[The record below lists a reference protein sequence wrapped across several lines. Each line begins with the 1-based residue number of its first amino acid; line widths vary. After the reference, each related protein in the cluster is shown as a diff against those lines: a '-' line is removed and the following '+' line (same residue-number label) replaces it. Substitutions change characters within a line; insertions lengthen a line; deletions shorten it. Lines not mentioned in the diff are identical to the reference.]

1 MSDNPNDSRESI
13 DTSPLTLDQL
23 SDQELEIILSIENQ
37 LEILRA
43 GAAKEAKNAENLKPY
58 LASVQ
63 VRRPQV
69 LLLDGARG
77 TGKTSLLLTMANLWS
92 IGGNCDA
99 ERRDHTGDQYKQR
112 ISKIQPPLQ
121 HDGKLPEHLHPLRIL
136 DFDPLPPQ
144 MPLIAGIIQAW
155 QPLAEK
161 YDELSRGPVEC
172 DDEGPTLRDQWDRL
186 FRVATVGW
194 SPVPLAKGLL
204 EHVLDRQEQV
214 GEWQRLGQSWH
225 EFVTK
230 VIACGRCVKDPH
242 KLRGEPVFVIMID
255 DVDLQ
260 VERIRELL
268 PALRLLYHPNVAFLV
283 AAHWEHLVDT
293 LKLDFLGQQNRLANR
308 LVNSNVLT
316 AADDDKWS
324 GTLAHAAATKVFP
337 LKNKWTLRKLTLHE
351 LLAFPNSG
359 DDAAAL
365 EKGDA
370 SIRGAMRTMLNKWP
384 RESKGTELGECL
396 CEMADIQDD
405 PYQIPPFIT
414 YRDVHQIYES
424 ASMRRDGK
432 AKAVEAVR
440 RLISDPESEAVTLG
454 SAEGEGEGEGEGAI
468 VEYRGV
474 GQLAALFRPDQIER
488 TSALS
493 GIVLSARPEF
503 TYRKEPSSNAIFM
516 RGYVGAE
523 VNFASAMLAATLHEA
538 HYGVAAPGLQWNV
551 VLALVWT
558 RVEVSD
564 EKTLLKLAFQWR
576 FHVHPHPFQ
585 LLQWSHEW
593 RQFVRTFQASS
604 AKHLERIAYA
614 WIHYQLKWLSGTM
627 DDVPP
632 PSAAGTFDGS
642 HWDKLLAVEPE
653 KDNDKE
659 HGSRRSQDWPTQTL
673 PLLARPEIG
682 LPPEVQSQLLSRIDS
697 NDSKDG
703 QMQREWLM
711 DQRRRLVT
719 DAIIAAGEEEGRP
732 AKNAENTERVDRIVE
747 RLNEQYLAE
756 HGKVAPWLEIVEG
769 APDNAR

>member
-1 MSDNPNDSRESI
+1 M
-13 DTSPLTLDQL
+13 
-23 SDQELEIILSIENQ
+23 
-37 LEILRA
+37 
-43 GAAKEAKNAENLKPY
+43 
-58 LASVQ
+58 
-63 VRRPQV
+63 
-69 LLLDGARG
+69 
-77 TGKTSLLLTMANLWS
+77 
-92 IGGNCDA
+92 
-99 ERRDHTGDQYKQR
+99 
-112 ISKIQPPLQ
+112 
-121 HDGKLPEHLHPLRIL
+121 
-136 DFDPLPPQ
+136 
-144 MPLIAGIIQAW
+144 
-155 QPLAEK
+155 
-161 YDELSRGPVEC
+161 
-172 DDEGPTLRDQWDRL
+172 
-186 FRVATVGW
+186 
-194 SPVPLAKGLL
+194 
-204 EHVLDRQEQV
+204 LDRQEQV

-359 DDAAAL
+359 DDAVAL

-454 SAEGEGEGEGEGAI
+454 SAEREGEGEREGEEPI

-474 GQLAALFRPDQIER
+474 GQLAALFRVDQIVP

-538 HYGVAAPGLQWNV
+538 HLWRCSAR
-551 VLALVWT
+551 LAMERCPRT
-558 RVEVSD
+558 RVD
-564 EKTLLKLAFQWR
+564 A
-576 FHVHPHPFQ
+576 
-585 LLQWSHEW
+585 
-593 RQFVRTFQASS
+593 
-604 AKHLERIAYA
+604 
-614 WIHYQLKWLSGTM
+614 
-627 DDVPP
+627 
-632 PSAAGTFDGS
+632 
-642 HWDKLLAVEPE
+642 
-653 KDNDKE
+653 
-659 HGSRRSQDWPTQTL
+659 RRSVRRKDS
-673 PLLARPEIG
+673 PEAG
-682 LPPEVQSQLLSRIDS
+682 VS
-697 NDSKDG
+697 
-703 QMQREWLM
+703 M
-711 DQRRRLVT
+711 
-719 DAIIAAGEEEGRP
+719 AIPCSP
-732 AKNAENTERVDRIVE
+732 ASFSTSPMES
-747 RLNEQYLAE
+747 
-756 HGKVAPWLEIVEG
+756 
-769 APDNAR
+769 

>member
-1 MSDNPNDSRESI
+1 MSETQSDSHDSI
-13 DTSPLTLDQL
+13 DTGPLTLDQL
-23 SDQELEIILSIENQ
+23 SEEELSTIVSIEYQ
-37 LEILRA
+37 LKMKHV
-43 GAAKEAKNAENLKPY
+43 GDSMVPGNSKPY
-58 LASVQ
+58 LAPVQ
-63 VRRPQV
+63 VRSPQV

-77 TGKTSLLLTMANLWS
+77 TGKTSLLLTMAHLWS

-99 ERRDHTGDQYKQR
+99 ERRDHTADQYRQEIGKIKDRLQR
-112 ISKIQPPLQ
+112 P

-161 YDELSRGPVEC
+161 YDELSRRPVEC
-172 DDEGPTLRDQWDRL
+172 DDEGATLQDRWDKL

-214 GEWQRLGQSWH
+214 SEWQRLGHSWY

-230 VIACGRCVKDPH
+230 VIACGKCLKDPH

-308 LVNSNVLT
+308 LANGDVLST
-316 AADDDKWS
+316 ADDDKWS

-337 LKNKWTLRKLTLHE
+337 LKNKWTLRKITLHE
-351 LLAFPNSG
+351 LLAFPNST

-365 EKGDA
+365 EKGAA
-370 SIRGAMRTMLNKWP
+370 SIRVTMRTMLDKWP
-384 RESKGTELGECL
+384 CESKGKGLGEYL
-396 CEMADIQDD
+396 RKMAGTQND
-405 PYQIPPFIT
+405 PYEIPPFIT
-414 YRDVHQIYES
+414 YRDVHQIYER
-424 ASMRRDGK
+424 ASMQRDGK
-432 AKAVEAVR
+432 AEAVEAVR

-454 SAEGEGEGEGEGAI
+454 SAEGAEPI

-474 GQLAALFRPDQIER
+474 GQLAALFRLDQIEP

-503 TYRKEPSSNAIFM
+503 TYRKEPSSKAIFM

-538 HYGVAAPGLQWNV
+538 RYGVAAPGLQWNV
-551 VLALVWT
+551 TLALVWT
-558 RVEVSD
+558 RVEVPD
-564 EKTLLKLAFQWR
+564 EKSLLKLAFQWR

-593 RQFVRTFQASS
+593 RQFVRTFQASP
-604 AKHLERIAYA
+604 AERLERIAYA

-627 DDVPP
+627 DGV
-632 PSAAGTFDGS
+632 PSASATEAFTDS
-642 HWDKLLAVEPE
+642 HWEKLLGVSP
-653 KDNDKE
+653 KKGNDKE
-659 HGSRRSQDWPTQTL
+659 HGSWEHGSWWSQDWQTQTL
-673 PLLARPEIG
+673 PLLARPELG
-682 LPPEVQSQLLSRIDS
+682 LPPTVQSQLLGLIDS
-697 NDSKDG
+697 DG
-703 QMQREWLM
+703 PMVGQIRREWLK

-732 AKNAENTERVDRIVE
+732 AKDAENTERVDRIVKK
-747 RLNEQYLAE
+747 LNEQYLAA
-756 HGKVAPWLEIVEG
+756 HGNVSPWLEIVEG
-769 APDNAR
+769 APEKIR